1 MGGIMI
7 KADSQSSKILK
18 ELAKRLV
25 ADVTE
30 VKESQYEDVI
40 LSTMMD
46 EAKTGKNASRKTIIS
61 KLKASDR

>member
-1 MGGIMI
+1 MGAIMI

-18 ELAKRLV
+18 ELAKRLG

-30 VKESQYEDVI
+30 VKESQYEDII

-46 EAKTGKNASRKTIIS
+46 EAKTCKNASRKTIIS